1 MFESIVN
8 LFFPKICAG
17 CAQLLLPQEAI
28 ICVRCRHQL
37 PQTHH
42 HKTPQNEAQQKLYGK
57 VPVEFAA
64 AFLFYHKKGI
74 VQSLIQNLKYKNQP
88 QIGQC
93 LGLWYA
99 HELRDIAQTQKF
111 DVVIPVPLHA
121 KRLKERGYNQ
131 VAAFG
136 QAVALSFGI
145 PYHDKL
151 LYRNSYSTTQTKK
164 NLGSRTSLAQQT
176 RFEVQPTS
184 ADENLHFLLVD
195 DVLTTGST
203 LEACG
208 RALLKIP
215 GARLSVLCLAMTST

>member
-17 CAQLLLPQEAI
+17 CAHVLLPQESI

-37 PQTHH
+37 PQTQQHLI
-42 HKTPQNEAQQKLYGK
+42 PNNEALQKFYGK
-57 VPVEFAA
+57 VPIEFAA

-74 VQSLIQNLKYKNQP
+74 VQTLIQNLKYKNQP

-93 LGLWYA
+93 LGLWYSNELQIVA
-99 HELRDIAQTQKF
+99 HQQKF

-121 KRLKERGYNQ
+121 KRLRERGYNQ
-131 VAAFG
+131 VAKFG
-136 QAVALSFGI
+136 QALALSFGI
-145 PYHDKL
+145 SYRDQL
-151 LYRNSYSTTQTKK
+151 LFRNTYSSTQTKK
-164 NLGSRTSLAQQT
+164 NLGSRTTLAQET
-176 RFEVQPTS
+176 RFEVHPTA

-203 LEACG
+203 LEACTH
-208 RALLKIP
+208 ALLKIP
-215 GARLSVLCLAMTST
+215 GAKVSVVCMAFSA

>member
-17 CAQLLLPQEAI
+17 CAQLLLPQESI

-37 PQTHH
+37 PQTQHH
-42 HKTPQNEAQQKLYGK
+42 QIANNEALQKFYGK

-74 VQSLIQNLKYKNQP
+74 VQTLIQNLKYKNQP

-99 HELRDIAQTQKF
+99 HELQAVAHKQKF

-121 KRLKERGYNQ
+121 KRLNERGYNQ
-131 VAAFG
+131 VTKFG
-136 QAVALSFGI
+136 QALALSFGI
-145 PYHDKL
+145 PYRDQL
-151 LYRNSYSTTQTKK
+151 LFRNTYSSTQTKK
-164 NLGSRTSLAQQT
+164 NLGSRTTLAQET
-176 RFEVQPTS
+176 RFEAHPTP
-184 ADENLHFLLVD
+184 ADENLHILLVD

-203 LEACG
+203 LEACAH
-208 RALLKIP
+208 ALLKIP
-215 GARLSVLCLAMTST
+215 GAKVSVVCMAFSA